1 MGSNMYGQLGRSSV
15 YTAVPIAIG
24 QWPGLDALY
33 PSYESYIA
41 IKDGDAWLWKTDD
54 SPKPLLL
61 GQKVSKALNSHT
73 LLTSSG
79 NLLLLDPYGGK
90 ACSMLHAPEPIVDVS
105 QTWNGFLMVLRD
117 GRTMYAQG
125 IEGNSGPL
133 KVSDFILNP
142 RPKGAVTRVS
152 GSPSAFALTDQGEL
166 YFAPKMVK
174 GVFSPEMVPAQA
186 GTSFRQ
192 FSPMGHVF
200 NDGSR
205 FVALALDEQNMVH
218 ELTLKQSE
226 GSAENT
232 IYTVELKKTDHL
244 AQQLTGGA
252 YVDLQGIIHDKNI
265 FADNHVPLPGLSKL
279 DITSSYYH
287 FPIEGRAYFFHHFVT
302 QDGAIYWLGDQPFV
316 RQATKAG
323 AVVIP

>member
-1 MGSNMYGQLGRSSV
+1 M
-15 YTAVPIAIG
+15 
-24 QWPGLDALY
+24 
-33 PSYESYIA
+33 
-41 IKDGDAWLWKTDD
+41 
-54 SPKPLLL
+54 
-61 GQKVSKALNSHT
+61 
-73 LLTSSG
+73 
-79 NLLLLDPYGGK
+79 
-90 ACSMLHAPEPIVDVS
+90 
-105 QTWNGFLMVLRD
+105 
-117 GRTMYAQG
+117 
-125 IEGNSGPL
+125 
-133 KVSDFILNP
+133 NP
-142 RPKGAVTRVS
+142 RPKGAVTRVF

-205 FVALALDEQNMVH
+205 FVALALDEQNKVH
-218 ELTLKQSE
+218 ELTFKQTE
-226 GSAENT
+226 GSTENT

-244 AQQLTGGA
+244 AQQLAGGA

-265 FADNHVPLPGLSKL
+265 FADNHVPLPRSSKL

-302 QDGAIYWLGDQPFV
+302 KDGTIYWLGDRPFV
-316 RQATKAG
+316 RQETKAG